1 MDDLDKF
8 TKCDVFTP
16 ERLCIQMVS
25 KIHTNGTLLEP
36 SVGTGNLLNC
46 MDLNVYDKI
55 DVYELKD
62 EYLNQIQDVKVN
74 KHNTDFIKADITEKY
89 DNIIMNPPYIKVQD
103 LSEAYRLYL
112 KGHFD
117 MLSEGMVDIYY
128 AFIIKCL
135 DVLNDD
141 GIMVAITPNSY
152 LYNKS
157 ALKMRK
163 YLFNNCLIKEI
174 IDFKDQKVF
183 ADVSVYCC
191 ITVFTK
197 EKKKWLIYNDEKM
210 LYSDLMI
217 NYSLFNFNTSDNVLK
232 NVCKIT
238 NGIATLRDKIFIHN
252 DKLFNEP
259 CWKDLTNGPVNK
271 YIIYPYINGKIIP
284 DELFKQDN
292 PLTYR
297 YLMENKEELSK
308 RDKGN
313 KTYPE
318 WYAYGRSQSIKY
330 CDKICIYIPCF
341 IEPANIKNSM
351 FIKKGMLHQS
361 CLCIEP
367 NNESDITNIMSRIIA
382 NIDFITNNSS
392 KRSGGWINISS
403 RILYNIT
410 LD

>member
-1 MDDLDKF
+1 
-8 TKCDVFTP
+8 
-16 ERLCIQMVS
+16 
-25 KIHTNGTLLEP
+25 
-36 SVGTGNLLNC
+36 
-46 MDLNVYDKI
+46 
-55 DVYELKD
+55 
-62 EYLNQIQDVKVN
+62 
-74 KHNTDFIKADITEKY
+74 
-89 DNIIMNPPYIKVQD
+89 
-103 LSEAYRLYL
+103 
-112 KGHFD
+112 
-117 MLSEGMVDIYY
+117 
-128 AFIIKCL
+128 
-135 DVLNDD
+135 
-141 GIMVAITPNSY
+141 
-152 LYNKS
+152 
-157 ALKMRK
+157 
-163 YLFNNCLIKEI
+163 
-174 IDFKDQKVF
+174 
-183 ADVSVYCC
+183 
-191 ITVFTK
+191 
-197 EKKKWLIYNDEKM
+197 M